1 MDTTLIK
8 KYDKGSGFSYT
19 FGAFPTFEL
28 VQHKPDVV
36 ECVLVHS
43 KLQVSQEIEKLF
55 DLCKAKGIEI
65 IFNDKLIHK
74 IVDKENCFLVGVFRK
89 YETLAKGGNNL
100 VLVNPSDMGNLG
112 TIMRTML
119 GFDFRNLIIVK
130 PCVDYFNPK
139 VIRASMGA
147 IFSLNIVEMDNLEKY
162 LSFSKNKKYPFM
174 LKGKNVLGKFK
185 FADASCDLIFGNEAS
200 GLPDSM
206 LNVGDTVVIHH
217 SKNIDSLNL
226 PISVG
231 ITLYEFSK

>member
-217 SKNIDSLNL
+217 SKDIDSLNL

-231 ITLYEFSK
+231 IALYEFSK

>member
-55 DLCKAKGIEI
+55 DLCKASGIEI

>member
-147 IFSLNIVEMDNLEKY
+147 IFSLNIVEMDSLDEY
-162 LSFSKNKKYPFM
+162 LAFSKNRKYPFM

-217 SKNIDSLNL
+217 SKDIDSLNL

-231 ITLYEFSK
+231 IALYEFSK

>member
-8 KYDKGSGFSYT
+8 KYDKGSDISYT

>member
-1 MDTTLIK
+1 MDTKLIK
-8 KYDKGSGFSYT
+8 KYDKGSDLSYT
-19 FGAFPTFEL
+19 FGTFPTFEL
-28 VQHKPDVV
+28 VRHKLDAV

-43 KLQVSQEIEKLF
+43 KLQVSKEIEKLF
-55 DLCKAKGIEI
+55 DLCKAGGVEI
-65 IFNDKLIHK
+65 IYNDKLIHK

-89 YETLAKGGNNL
+89 YKMRSKGGNNL

-147 IFSLNIVEMDNLEKY
+147 IFSLNVAEMDNLDEY
-162 LSFSKNKKYPFM
+162 LAVSKNKKYPFM

-185 FADASCDLIFGNEAS
+185 FTDTPCDLIFGNEAS

-206 LNVGDTVVIHH
+206 LKVGDTVVIHH

-231 ITLYEFSK
+231 IALFAFHQ

>member
-8 KYDKGSGFSYT
+8 KYDKGSGISYT

-231 ITLYEFSK
+231 IALYEFSK

>member
-8 KYDKGSGFSYT
+8 KYDKGSGISYT

-65 IFNDKLIHK
+65 IYNDKLIHK

-89 YETLAKGGNNL
+89 YETLAKGGNTL

-162 LSFSKNKKYPFM
+162 LSFSKNRKYPFM

-217 SKNIDSLNL
+217 SKDIDSLNL

-231 ITLYEFSK
+231 IALYEFSK

>member
-8 KYDKGSGFSYT
+8 KYDKGSGISYT
-19 FGAFPTFEL
+19 FGTFPTFEL

-65 IFNDKLIHK
+65 IYNDKLIHK

-89 YETLAKGGNNL
+89 YETLAKGGNTL

-162 LSFSKNKKYPFM
+162 LSFSKNRKYPFM

-217 SKNIDSLNL
+217 SKDIDSLNL

-231 ITLYEFSK
+231 IALYEFSK

>member
-1 MDTTLIK
+1 M
-8 KYDKGSGFSYT
+8 
-19 FGAFPTFEL
+19 
-28 VQHKPDVV
+28 
-36 ECVLVHS
+36 
-43 KLQVSQEIEKLF
+43 F
-55 DLCKAKGIEI
+55 DLCKASGIEI
-65 IFNDKLIHK
+65 IYNDKLIHK

-89 YETLAKGGNNL
+89 YEMTSKCGNNL

-147 IFSLNIVEMDNLEKY
+147 IFSLNIVEMDSLDEY
-162 LSFSKNKKYPFM
+162 LAFSKNRKYPFM